1 MNAGLP
7 GAGIGGMFYMLSAI
21 AMPFHAAR
29 RTVRRWW
36 DPRLQDEPP
45 VQWRPV
51 LRQFMIAVGIIAALW
66 LTGWAV
72 GTLIAGHA
80 SAPDAT
86 GPTVPGRTMP
96 NVVRVGALFL
106 SFGTVCVVLLA
117 VRLAALF
124 ANPKQRRMGTA
135 SVLLGAMVLLSGST
149 ARAQLTEVSSQGLLE
164 NHLVVAERAYEAGD
178 TAVAISEYK
187 AVLTSDPNNSRALF
201 RLGQLWR
208 RDSKRSLPMFR
219 RYTSV
224 VPRDPWGHIA
234 LGDELATR
242 GNFSEAIRE
251 YEEAGRLAPEERD
264 VALGRARVLA
274 RAGRTDDAIVALD
287 KWTALHPDDAEGLR
301 ELGDQLRRAGRNGE
315 AATAY
320 AMSAE
325 HDGSAGTLHRLE
337 SARAA
342 EAPSVELVANGGG
355 DSDGN
360 RTYRLGGLVSAP
372 IAERAR
378 LTVSGGS
385 NRSSGFLDAVYYDGT
400 IGLMIRPRS
409 AFRVEAAAGA
419 VHTTSNAGVSS
430 PDTAGLVSGNGRGIG
445 LGAQPPPG
453 TVVQS
458 NASAAHNLGVGFV
471 RALWKQPGTAALVD
485 LRASRVLLDATPVL
499 VTNRVVRNEIAGRVD
514 LPVTRRIRLRGGG
527 RADRYDAIGE
537 TNTRTLLLGG
547 VEASVTDAAAVAAI
561 FQQIA
566 FDHPTTSGYFAPRVA
581 QLAELATYAELE
593 SESGRLIVIDA
604 GAGGQRFAEFG
615 SGVGKW
621 KPEFRLMAQLNI
633 PLRPGSELRVG
644 VDTYDS
650 QLASEA
656 APATGWRYASGWLS
670 LRFAL
675 R

>member
-29 RTVRRWW
+29 RAVRRWR
-36 DPRLQDEPP
+36 DPDLVDEPP

-51 LRQFMIAVGIIAALW
+51 FRQFMIAVGIIAALW

-72 GTLIAGHA
+72 GTLIAA
-80 SAPDAT
+80 YPSAPDVT
-86 GPTVPGRTMP
+86 HSTVPGRTMP
-96 NVVRVGALFL
+96 NVIKVGALLL
-106 SFGTVCVVLLA
+106 SFGTVCVVLMA
-117 VRLAALF
+117 VRVAALF
-124 ANPKQRRMGTA
+124 ANLKRRKTGTA
-135 SVLLGAMVLLSGST
+135 SVLLGAIVLLSGST
-149 ARAQLTEVSSQGLLE
+149 ARAQITEVSSQGQLE

-178 TAVAISEYK
+178 TALAISEYK
-187 AVLTSDPNNSRALF
+187 QVLTLDPNNSRSLF

-208 RDSKRSLPMFR
+208 RDSKRSLPLFR
-219 RYTSV
+219 RYASV
-224 VPRDPWGHIA
+224 EPSDAWGHIA
-234 LGDELATR
+234 LGDELATQ
-242 GNFSEAIRE
+242 GNFSEAIRQ
-251 YEEAGRLAPEERD
+251 YEEAARLAPGERD
-264 VALGRARVLA
+264 VAVGQAKVLA
-274 RAGRTDDAIVALD
+274 RAGRTDDAIIALE
-287 KWTALHPDDAEGLR
+287 KWTALHPDDAEALR
-301 ELGDQLRRAGRNGE
+301 DLGDQLRRAGRNGE
-315 AATAY
+315 AAQAY

-325 HDGSAGTLHRLE
+325 HDVAAGTLRRFE

-342 EAPSVELVANGGG
+342 QAPSVELVANGGG

-372 IAERAR
+372 IADRAR

-385 NRSSGFLDAVYYDGT
+385 NRSSGLLNTLYYDGT
-400 IGLMIRPRS
+400 IGLTMRPRS

-419 VHTTSNAGVSS
+419 VHTTSNGSVSS
-430 PDTAGLVSGNGRGIG
+430 PDTTGLGAGTGRGIG
-445 LGAQPPPG
+445 PGAQPPPG
-453 TVVQS
+453 TVVRS
-458 NASAAHNLGVGFV
+458 NASAAHNLGIGSV
-471 RALWKQPGTAALVD
+471 RAVWKQPGTAALLD
-485 LRASRVLLDATPVL
+485 LRVSRALLDATPVL
-499 VTNRVVRNEIAGRVD
+499 VNNRVMRNEIAARADVP
-514 LPVTRRIRLRGGG
+514 LTRRVRLRGGA
-527 RADRYDAIGE
+527 RAGRYDAISE
-537 TNTRTLLLGG
+537 SNTRLLLLGG

-566 FDHPTTSGYFAPRVA
+566 FDHATTSGYFAPRVA

-615 SGVGKW
+615 SRVGKW
-621 KPEFRLMAQLNI
+621 KPVFRVMTQLTV
-633 PLRPGSELRVG
+633 PLRPGSELRAG
-644 VDTYDS
+644 LDTYDS

-656 APATGWRYASGWLS
+656 APASGWRYVSASLS

>member
-29 RTVRRWW
+29 RTVRRWR
-36 DPRLQDEPP
+36 DPSLAAEPP

-72 GTLIAGHA
+72 GALIAAHP
-80 SAPDAT
+80 SARDVA
-86 GPTVPGRTMP
+86 GSTVPGRRMP
-96 NVVRVGALFL
+96 NALRVGALFL
-106 SFGTVCVVLLA
+106 SFGTVCVVLMA

-124 ANPKQRRMGTA
+124 ADPKRRRTATA
-135 SVLLGAMVLLSGST
+135 SVPLGAIVLLFGST
-149 ARAQLTEVSSQGLLE
+149 AQAQITEASSRGPLE

-178 TAVAISEYK
+178 TALAVSQYNE
-187 AVLTSDPNNSRALF
+187 VLTSDPNNSRALF

-208 RDSKRSLPMFR
+208 HDSKRSLPMFR
-219 RYTSV
+219 RYTSI
-224 VPRDPWGHIA
+224 VPQDPWGHIA
-234 LGDELATR
+234 LGDELAIR
-242 GNFSEAIRE
+242 GSFSEAIRE
-251 YEEAGRLAPEERD
+251 YDEAGRLAPAERD

-274 RAGRTDDAIVALD
+274 RAGRTDDAIIALER
-287 KWTALHPDDAEGLR
+287 WTALHPDDAEALR
-301 ELGDQLRRAGRNGE
+301 ELGDQLKRAGRNGK

-325 HDGSAGTLHRLE
+325 RDGSAGTLHRLE

-342 EAPSVELVANGGG
+342 QAPSVELVANGGG

-360 RTYRLGGLVSAP
+360 RTYRLGGLVGAP
-372 IAERAR
+372 ISDRAR

-385 NRSSGFLDAVYYDGT
+385 NRSSGLLDAVYYDGT
-400 IGLMIRPRS
+400 IGLTMRPRS
-409 AFRVEAAAGA
+409 AIRVEAAAGA
-419 VHTTSNAGVSS
+419 VHTTTNSGVSS
-430 PDTAGLVSGNGRGIG
+430 PDTAGLVSGNARGIG
-445 LGAQPPPG
+445 PGAQPPPG
-453 TVVQS
+453 TVVQTTS
-458 NASAAHNLGVGFV
+458 TTHNLAIGSV
-471 RALWKQPGTAALVD
+471 RAVWKQPGTAALVD
-485 LRASRVLLDATPVL
+485 LRASRLLLDATPVL
-499 VTNRVVRNEIAGRVD
+499 VINRVMRNEIAGRVD
-514 LPVTRRIRLRGGG
+514 LPVTRRIRLRGGAK
-527 RADRYDAIGE
+527 ADRYDAIGE

-566 FDHPTTSGYFAPRVA
+566 FDHATTSGYFAPRVA

-593 SESGRLIVIDA
+593 SDSGRLIVIDA

-615 SGVGKW
+615 SGLGKW
-621 KPEFRLMAQLNI
+621 KPEFRVMAQLNI

-644 VDTYDS
+644 VDSYDS

-656 APATGWRYASGWLS
+656 APATGWRYASAWLS

-675 R
+675 K